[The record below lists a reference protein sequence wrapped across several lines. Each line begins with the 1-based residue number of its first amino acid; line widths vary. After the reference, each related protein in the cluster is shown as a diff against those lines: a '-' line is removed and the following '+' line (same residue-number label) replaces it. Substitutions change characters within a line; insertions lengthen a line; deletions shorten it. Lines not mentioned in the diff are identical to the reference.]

1 MVNFTSLSCGKP
13 GRSSGNTSKNS
24 QTTGIEVRSEEGS
37 ILVVTSE
44 AGTEGIRRD
53 ILCTPSAPAV
63 D

>member
-1 MVNFTSLSCGKP
+1 
-13 GRSSGNTSKNS
+13 
-24 QTTGIEVRSEEGS
+24 
-37 ILVVTSE
+37 VTSE